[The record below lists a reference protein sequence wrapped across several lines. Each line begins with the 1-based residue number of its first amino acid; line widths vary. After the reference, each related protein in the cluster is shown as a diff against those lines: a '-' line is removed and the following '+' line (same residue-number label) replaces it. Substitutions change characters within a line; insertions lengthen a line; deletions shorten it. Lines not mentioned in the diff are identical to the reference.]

1 LESGLVPLL
10 EDKKEAVRVRASA
23 GYLLRESIKSKRV
36 HKTATRQNIIG
47 EQK

>member
-23 GYLLRESIKSKRV
+23 GYLRRESIKSKRV